1 MLKVLFVCSR
11 KTDSIVSPFIKSQA
25 ESLEKE
31 GVEVTFFLIEKK
43 GLIGYLQASI
53 KLRAILNKS
62 KFDIVHAHY
71 SLSGFVASLA
81 GAKKIVVSLMGSDVI
96 KKNGWSRLIPLFNSF
111 FRWRR
116 VIVKSREMEYKIN
129 LKNSV
134 VIPNG
139 VDFNRFYAMD
149 KNEARLKLNFEINQ
163 EIILFNGHKNNFIKN
178 YQLAE
183 KVIDSLNRKITL
195 IELKSIP
202 HEMLYLYFNACD
214 LLLSTSKWEGS
225 PNIIKEAMACNTPI
239 VATQVGDIPFLF
251 GENSGN
257 FFCDFNV
264 ENLSEKVIYLLRNIN
279 LRHLNQGRNRLTELK
294 LESHQ
299 IASRIFEI
307 YKSCK

>member
-11 KTDSIVSPFIKSQA
+11 KTDSFISPFVQSQA

-31 GVEVTFFLIEKK
+31 GLKVSFFLIEKK

-53 KLRAILNKS
+53 RLRVFLKKS

-96 KKNGWSRLIPLFNSF
+96 KKNAWSRFIPLFNSF
-111 FRWRR
+111 FRWKK
-116 VIVKSREMEYKIN
+116 VIVKSREMDNKVN

-139 VDFNRFYAMD
+139 VDFDRFYPID
-149 KNEARLKLNFEINQ
+149 KNEARLKLNLEINQ
-163 EIILFNGHKNNFIKN
+163 EIVLFNGHKNNFIKN
-178 YQLAE
+178 YELAE
-183 KVIDSLNRKITL
+183 KVIKSLNRKITL

-239 VATQVGDIPFLF
+239 VATKVGDIPFLF

-257 FFCDFNV
+257 FFCGFNV
-264 ENLSEKVIYLLRNIN
+264 ENLSEKVNYLLRNID
-279 LRHLNQGRNRLTELK
+279 LRHQNKGRIRLIELK

-299 IASRIFEI
+299 IANQIIEI

>member
-11 KTDSIVSPFIKSQA
+11 KTDSFISPFVKSQA

-31 GVEVTFFLIEKK
+31 GVNVSFFLIEKK

-53 KLRAILNKS
+53 KLRAFLKKS
-62 KFDIVHAHY
+62 KFDVVHAHY
-71 SLSGFVASLA
+71 SLSGFVVSLA

-96 KKNGWSRLIPLFNSF
+96 KKNTWSRFIPLFNSF
-111 FRWRR
+111 FRWKK
-116 VIVKSREMEYKIN
+116 VIVKSREMDNKVN

-134 VIPNG
+134 IIPNG
-139 VDFNRFYAMD
+139 VDFDRFYYID
-149 KNEARLKLNFEINQ
+149 KNEARLKLNLEINQ
-163 EIILFNGHKNNFIKN
+163 EIVLFNGHKNNFIKN
-178 YQLAE
+178 YELAE
-183 KVIDSLNRKITL
+183 KVIKSLNRKITL

-239 VATQVGDIPFLF
+239 VATKVGDIPFLF

-257 FFCDFNV
+257 FFCGFNV
-264 ENLSEKVIYLLRNIN
+264 ENLSEKVNYLLRNIDLSHQN
-279 LRHLNQGRNRLTELK
+279 KGRIRLTELK

-299 IASRIFEI
+299 IANQIIEI